1 MVIEW
6 DVTIPKLS
14 GAKTRKAYIF
24 LPEYYNEDE
33 LRRYPVLY
41 MFDGHNIF
49 YDAVSAFGKSWN
61 MTSYLLWTRKPL
73 IVVAVECNKRGNNRL
88 KEYAPISFAD
98 PKYGNIRGR
107 GRTYMEWLVKELKP
121 KVDEAFRTMPDR
133 EHTIIAGSSM
143 GGLMSLY
150 AVTAHNDVFSR
161 AACLSPSLWV
171 QPKRVL
177 SMIRT
182 ADVGRD
188 TVVYMDYGENEM
200 KRRPDMK
207 EAYASSVKALLDQ
220 DVMLTSRI
228 VPRGEHCEAC
238 WEKQVPI
245 FMNTLMQK

>member
-14 GAKTRKAYIF
+14 GDKTRKAYIF
-24 LPEYYNEDE
+24 LPEYYEEDE

-88 KEYAPISFAD
+88 KEYSPTSFSD

-107 GRTYMEWLVKELKP
+107 GRTYMDWLVKELKP
-121 KVDEAFRTMPDR
+121 KVDESFRTMPDR
-133 EHTIIAGSSM
+133 AHTIIAGSSM

-150 AVTAHNDVFSR
+150 AATAYNRYFSR
-161 AACLSPSLWV
+161 AACLSPSLWTNP
-171 QPKRVL
+171 QKL
-177 SMIRT
+177 AELI
-182 ADVGRD
+182 GRAKIAPD
-188 TVVYMDYGENEM
+188 TTIYMDYGSEELSNHPVQ
-200 KRRPDMK
+200 K
-207 EAYASSVKALLDQ
+207 KALMDMSQLLLKKN
-220 DVMLTSRI
+220 VNLAFRI
-228 VPRGEHCEAC
+228 IPGGNHSEAS
-238 WEKQVPI
+238 WEKQIPI
-245 FMNTLMQK
+245 FMDCLGL

>member
-6 DVTIPKLS
+6 DGTIPKLS

-121 KVDEAFRTMPDR
+121 KVDETFRTMPDR

-150 AVTAHNDVFSR
+150 AATAYNKYFSR
-161 AACLSPSLWV
+161 AACLSASLWTNPQKLLELV
-171 QPKRVL
+171 EH
-177 SMIRT
+177 SRT
-182 ADVGRD
+182 APD
-188 TVVYMDYGENEM
+188 TTIYMDYGSEELANHLVQKDALM
-200 KRRPDMK
+200 AMSQLLLKKNINLAFRIIPGGNHS
-207 EAYASSVKALLDQ
+207 EAS
-220 DVMLTSRI
+220 
-228 VPRGEHCEAC
+228 
-238 WEKQVPI
+238 WEKQIPI
-245 FMNTLMQK
+245 FMDCLGL

>member
-6 DVTIPKLS
+6 DVAIPKLS

-61 MTSYLLWTRKPL
+61 LTSYLLWTRKPL

-88 KEYAPISFAD
+88 KEYSPTSFTD

-107 GRTYMEWLVKELKP
+107 GRSYMEWLVKELKP
-121 KVDEAFRTMPDR
+121 RVDAEFRTMPDR
-133 EHTIIAGSSM
+133 EHTVIAGSSM

-150 AVTAHNDVFSR
+150 AVTAYNKYFSR
-161 AACLSPSLWV
+161 AACLSPSLWTNPQKLLELV
-171 QPKRVL
+171 ERAKTP
-177 SMIRT
+177 S
-182 ADVGRD
+182 D
-188 TVVYMDYGENEM
+188 TTIYMDYGSEELANH
-200 KRRPDMK
+200 PAQK
-207 EAYASSVKALLDQ
+207 EALADMSQLLLKKNVNLTFRIIPGGDHSEAS
-220 DVMLTSRI
+220 
-228 VPRGEHCEAC
+228 
-238 WEKQVPI
+238 WEKQIPI
-245 FMNTLMQK
+245 FMDCLGL